1 MQQVLETD
9 ATHKSIQS
17 WHTHS
22 HTDSVGDCST
32 SWSQQMPF
40 HLTYYTRLTGLFI
53 ELCTFVK
60 WRNLQLEKWAH
71 WFVPGRTAA
80 VRFKQVW
87 PFKFSQTI
95 AGTQNRRIHLRF
107 FWSTARR
114 QQQRVGGQTC
124 RCRLLKLKADT
135 CSSHQKCTHPSMFSS
150 STDMWFCSI
159 CTACL
164 YCLLKQA
171 VF

>member
-1 MQQVLETD
+1 MQHINQYSLDTQLHQ
-9 ATHKSIQS
+9 THTFTHRLSGGLQHKLVTANAIPSYILHKTHWSFYWAVHIREVTQS
-17 WHTHS
+17 S
-22 HTDSVGDCST
+22 SGKVED
-32 SWSQQMPF
+32 
-40 HLTYYTRLTGLFI
+40 
-53 ELCTFVK
+53 
-60 WRNLQLEKWAH
+60 

-87 PFKFSQTI
+87 PFKFSQAI